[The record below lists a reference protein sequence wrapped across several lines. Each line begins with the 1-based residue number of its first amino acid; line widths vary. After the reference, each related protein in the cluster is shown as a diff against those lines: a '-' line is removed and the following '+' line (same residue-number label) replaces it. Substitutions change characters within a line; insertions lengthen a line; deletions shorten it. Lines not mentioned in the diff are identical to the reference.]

1 MSAVRDRVYQTSD
14 LSGAARREFLEDGV
28 RGRAYLRTPEGES
41 LVLTRTA
48 NLDLLSTLR
57 DHFLS
62 HLVLTSALTRP
73 REERRGADFGE
84 WAFMSNFDDDA
95 IAEFQ
100 AEMSDALVQAIS
112 GRDTEVVDNILG
124 DWRRSARAYADP
136 TTRALLTGPFDEAE
150 FEEVSFST
158 DGSAT

>member
-84 WAFMSNFDDDA
+84 WAFMSNSTTM
-95 IAEFQ
+95 Q
-100 AEMSDALVQAIS
+100 SQSSKRKCLTHLS
-112 GRDTEVVDNILG
+112 KRSVV
-124 DWRRSARAYADP
+124 
-136 TTRALLTGPFDEAE
+136 
-150 FEEVSFST
+150 
-158 DGSAT
+158 ATPKL